1 MLRGMVIVVDVKP
14 SILPRRIIIDALNT
28 IYL

>member
-1 MLRGMVIVVDVKP
+1 MLRDMVIVVDAKP
-14 SILPRRIIIDALNT
+14 SILLRRINIDAQTT

>member
-14 SILPRRIIIDALNT
+14 STLPRRIIIDAQNT
-28 IYL
+28 TYP

>member
-1 MLRGMVIVVDVKP
+1 MLRDGVIAVNANTTT
-14 SILPRRIIIDALNT
+14 LLRRINIDAQTT